1 MRVVTPR
8 QEALAMITAA
18 DDPETMRDLWL
29 GKENDAFV
37 LCWELAVQAA
47 AALQFS
53 AIQNNI
59 EPSTLMHRLGIE
71 AAMEDVKR
79 HG

>member
-1 MRVVTPR
+1 MTPR

-18 DDPETMRDLWL
+18 DDPGMMRELWL

-47 AALQFS
+47 AALQYT
-53 AIQNNI
+53 AIHAGL

-71 AAMEDVKR
+71 AAMEEAKR
-79 HG
+79 RA